1 MLYYFVTTKVIILRN
16 ALLPTLTIHTRHI
29 RTSVLTSYTLVPPS
43 MKMDSIFSAN
53 GGDASDSTASPNDLQ
68 TKCAPKKA
76 SLGCLL
82 KTTVKRFGK
91 GCNFGG
97 NESQV
102 LRPITTA
109 FCFSTIKANQI

>member
-1 MLYYFVTTKVIILRN
+1 
-16 ALLPTLTIHTRHI
+16 
-29 RTSVLTSYTLVPPS
+29 

-53 GGDASDSTASPNDLQ
+53 GGDDRDSTASFNDLQ
-68 TKCAPKKA
+68 TMCAPGKA

-91 GCNFGG
+91 GCSCGG

-102 LRPITTA
+102 LRPIITA
-109 FCFSTIKANQI
+109 FCFTAIKRNMGLSLL